1 MSPPS
6 FRFMQPRGGA
16 ERCRTGS
23 LRSKAR
29 KLAMFDMSMGA
40 AEHVVRAVAV
50 YTFLFLFIRFIG
62 KKHVGELTPF
72 DLLVLLILS
81 ETTQNALVGDDKS
94 LFGCF
99 VSAGTLL
106 LLVQG
111 MSLLSWKFKA
121 AARFLEGTPKV
132 LIRHG
137 RTRREVAAKERI
149 SVSELTEALRRHGCT
164 DIGKVRT
171 AVLENDG
178 KITVV
183 MRDER

>member
-1 MSPPS
+1 
-6 FRFMQPRGGA
+6 MQPGGSA
-16 ERCRTGS
+16 KRCRTGS
-23 LRSKAR
+23 FRSKAR
-29 KLAMFDMSMGA
+29 ILAMFDMSMGA

-50 YTFLFLFIRFIG
+50 YAFLFVFIRFIG

-94 LFGCF
+94 LIGCF
-99 VSAGTLL
+99 ISAGTLL
-106 LLVQG
+106 LLVQA
-111 MSLLSWKFKA
+111 MSLLSWKSKA
-121 AARFLEGTPKV
+121 AARFLEGTPKI

-137 RTRREVAAKERI
+137 KTRRDIAAKERI

-164 DIGKVRT
+164 DIGQVR
-171 AVLENDG
+171 AAILENDG

-183 MRDER
+183 MRDGR